1 MYYTSISS
9 LKRNGPRYNQK
20 KKTKKTFPS
29 VPHCFKFSTNETLNC
44 HESSQVNLHL
54 EISQCLCIMTT
65 DLTMT
70 VNKIWSVGT
79 KCKAHHQV
87 AFPTKQLQ
95 HVLPH
100 VVREKCYSVSPVH
113 ESTVIVEKKKEIKIN
128 IYTSPYT
135 SKKVQRASISPLFT
149 PYVQQLRQVVWSL
162 FQ

>member
-1 MYYTSISS
+1 MAPDII
-9 LKRNGPRYNQK
+9 RK
-20 KKTKKTFPS
+20 KNKKKKTFPS

-44 HESSQVNLHL
+44 HESSQVNLNL

-100 VVREKCYSVSPVH
+100 VVWEKCFSVSPVH

-135 SKKVQRASISPLFT
+135 SKKVQRASISP
-149 PYVQQLRQVVWSL
+149 SL
-162 FQ
+162 SRMCNNCAKSFGPSSNEEQTSTQTFH